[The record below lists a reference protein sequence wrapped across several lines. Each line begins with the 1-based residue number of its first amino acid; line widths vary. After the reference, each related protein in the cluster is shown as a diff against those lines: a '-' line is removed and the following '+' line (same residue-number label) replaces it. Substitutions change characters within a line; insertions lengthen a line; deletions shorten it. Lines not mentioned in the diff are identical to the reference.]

1 MVSSGKILD
10 KKHFPVML
18 KEVLNLCLPY
28 KNGSFLDC
36 TFGSGGYVKKLLEF
50 PESKVSALDRDGETL
65 ELAKKIKL
73 KYKSRFSFYHEKFS
87 NLDKIFS
94 EEKFN
99 VIIFDLGI
107 SSIQLKD
114 YTRGFSFNAKG
125 SIDMRMGLSDT
136 KAEKVLNEMDEK
148 DLKFLIKF
156 FGEEREANIIVKNI
170 LENRKK
176 RKIET
181 VEQLVNIIIKSK
193 KRHFKK
199 RINPCT
205 KTFQALRIF
214 VNKEITELTEGLQRA
229 SKYLLPGGKIILISF
244 HSIEDK
250 IIKIFFKE
258 NSDNNLKTSRYLPEV
273 KTKKKYLFEKYKNKI
288 FTPSKEEIEKNPP
301 SRSAKLRFAIR
312 SNDKFYQ
319 SSDLSVKF
327 KKFLEFEKKNDQI

>member
-1 MVSSGKILD
+1 
-10 KKHFPVML
+10 
-18 KEVLNLCLPY
+18 
-28 KNGSFLDC
+28 
-36 TFGSGGYVKKLLEF
+36 
-50 PESKVSALDRDGETL
+50 
-65 ELAKKIKL
+65 
-73 KYKSRFSFYHEKFS
+73 
-87 NLDKIFS
+87 
-94 EEKFN
+94 
-99 VIIFDLGI
+99 
-107 SSIQLKD
+107 
-114 YTRGFSFNAKG
+114 
-125 SIDMRMGLSDT
+125 MRMGLSDT

-214 VNKEITELTEGLQRA
+214 VNKEITELTQGLQKV

-250 IIKIFFKE
+250 IIKIF
-258 NSDNNLKTSRYLPEV
+258 LK
-273 KTKKKYLFEKYKNKI
+273 KI
-288 FTPSKEEIEKNPP
+288 
-301 SRSAKLRFAIR
+301 
-312 SNDKFYQ
+312 
-319 SSDLSVKF
+319 
-327 KKFLEFEKKNDQI
+327 QIII